1 MSEQSERRKKLNE
14 TLKKFNQSQKAEVFT
29 LGNEIKT
36 LEVIPS
42 GIKEIDDFIGGGF
55 KQGAHT
61 IVWGQY
67 SVGKTALIL
76 TTIANAQRDGKI
88 VCYVNTEK
96 PIDPERFL
104 FFGINLDE
112 LVYIEAPEN
121 AEQALEAMRTLCKDK
136 VIDLFIIDSI
146 NGLSPKSTQEGKEG
160 AERGLDKKDVAA
172 LALTLSNFYN
182 KVNAHVFRSR
192 SAVVWI
198 GQARTQGIGSYFVR
212 QGLSGGKAQEFY
224 AYQIVQ
230 MRRDEKSNNPT
241 RPIRVYSINEKGKLS
256 YKTITE
262 DIGFGI
268 VMKLDKTN
276 SSKSEKE
283 KSELHVPYYYTTGF
297 RLPSVET
304 FEIRSEG
311 TDEDKVLIREMLKAK
326 SDKEAEKEVKDQVV
340 AEAIGL
346 PVTPNLPEPS
356 ATKAV
361 VEIAGIEA
369 KKKRGRQAGSKNKP
383 KVDKQ

>member
-1 MSEQSERRKKLNE
+1 MSDQSERRKKLNE
-14 TLKKFNQSQKAEVFT
+14 TLKGFNKTQKAEIFT
-29 LGNEIKT
+29 MGNEIKT
-36 LEVIPS
+36 LEVIPTGVS
-42 GIKEIDDFIGGGF
+42 SFDEFIGGGF

-61 IVWGQY
+61 IVWGQF

-76 TTIANAQRDGKI
+76 TAIANAQKLGKL

-96 PIDPERFL
+96 PIDPERFI

-160 AERGLDKKDVAA
+160 QERALEKKDVSA

-182 KVNAHVFRSR
+182 KVNAHVFRAR

-212 QGLSGGKAQEFY
+212 QGLSGGNAQVFY

-230 MRRDEKSNNPT
+230 MRRDEKSNNPV
-241 RPIRVYSINEKGKLS
+241 RPIRVYSINEKGKIS
-256 YKTITE
+256 YKTVTE

-268 VMKLDKTN
+268 VAKLEKTN
-276 SSKSEKE
+276 SCKSVTEKG
-283 KSELHVPYYYTTGF
+283 ELQLPYYYGTGF
-297 RLPSVET
+297 KSPNEEEM
-304 FEIRSEG
+304 EIRIEG
-311 TDEDKVLIREMLKAK
+311 TDEEKAQIKEMLDAKKAK
-326 SDKEAEKEVKDQVV
+326 EEPKEKNTVNDVINIMAGNVEVGEVKIISEEVLTD
-340 AEAIGL
+340 
-346 PVTPNLPEPS
+346 PS
-356 ATKAV
+356 KAP
-361 VEIAGIEA
+361 
-369 KKKRGRQAGSKNKP
+369 KKRGRKPGTKNK
-383 KVDKQ
+383 K